1 MPPSVP
7 RRPRSQPAIAAR
19 GGRRIQRLR
28 LEPLG
33 RRDCPAPLLYPMPT
47 DPIVE
52 GDRATFTVRLA
63 QPSTT
68 PQRIAISAVAETATL
83 GRDFMFSNP
92 TQLLFAPGQTERTFS
107 VQTFTDATREP
118 TETFLIRA
126 TPLTTPNAATITAR
140 ASIFELAQ
148 TTVTASDLR
157 ITEGNS
163 GTKNATFTLT
173 LGGQPTVPVFVQYST
188 QDGSAT
194 AGSDYEAKSGSVFFN
209 PGQTSKTVSIVIK
222 GDTVV
227 EPDETFRLLLSSPT
241 RGCTVL
247 TPSVTGTIVN
257 DEADTPGF
265 QITLTYTNP
274 NLPAVQKQVFQR
286 AANRLQQIIVGDVP
300 GVTLP
305 NGQFI
310 DDVEILVTV
319 EPMSPFLNGYARTL
333 QTRTGPGGLPYQG
346 EIFINASKIGDAGI
360 YHTII
365 HECLHAFGFSST
377 FFQTVNKVSGLGT
390 TQPLFTGT
398 NAIREYATAFSLTA
412 PAGVPLYGDL
422 SAPGSYGSHW
432 DTTTIGTE
440 IMSVGWDTTST
451 ALRPFSR
458 ITVGALQD
466 FGYQVN
472 YAAADAYT
480 RPTDVSAGG
489 LPILPGPGGLPATNN
504 ASATNGGSRNTAATQ
519 NTAGANEPRP
529 TVPAAPAVTGTAATT
544 AATRTATRVTA
555 GVTQPRTT
563 TAARGFARL

>member
-1 MPPSVP
+1 MPPSFP

-28 LEPLG
+28 LEPLE
-33 RRDCPAPLLYPMPT
+33 RRDCPAPLLSIQMPT

-472 YAAADAYT
+472 YAKADAYT
-480 RPTDVSAGG
+480 KPPIKAGT
-489 LPILPGPGGLPATNN
+489 PPAGTKPKVRL
-504 ASATNGGSRNTAATQ
+504 ASLAPRIG
-519 NTAGANEPRP
+519 EP
-529 TVPAAPAVTGTAATT
+529 VTT
-544 AATRTATRVTA
+544 AAKPVTTAPATTPASRAAVAAGKTAFAALASAVPSQTA
-555 GVTQPRTT
+555 GVKAGQPSGRQVF
-563 TAARGFARL
+563 AAIGRG